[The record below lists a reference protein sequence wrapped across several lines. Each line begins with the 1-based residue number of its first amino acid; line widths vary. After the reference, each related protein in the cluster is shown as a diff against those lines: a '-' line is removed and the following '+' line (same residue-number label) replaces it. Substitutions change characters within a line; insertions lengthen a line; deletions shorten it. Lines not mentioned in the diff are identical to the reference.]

1 MQHIPATSFSIES
14 DSGEEC
20 LSLHL
25 EPKGRNQIQFDADP
39 TCLFLPNLLW
49 SFKHVSRFSGWIIK
63 CLVICIC
70 IHIYIYIYNSCGLYL
85 QIYMHVY
92 CLFCSWLS
100 PKFHCLHCQAKAV
113 IGTEPFQGLKSG
125 VIRHPHL
132 HLCHTSA
139 IVPSCHPMPPL
150 WTPTNA
156 PPTTKPIKQGTSRKK
171 TIKQQK
177 LTKKTGLIM
186 AYHFHHGTC
195 KRFTAAD
202 HRLQVDDSKQ
212 QSFRFSKFDLQ
223 AQPPNL
229 SVSLPP
235 TPWPITWKDCRKKM
249 CLSQFFGGDLIHFH
263 ISQLFPTN
271 SNEINGNYPQKSTF
285 QH

>member
-1 MQHIPATSFSIES
+1 MQHIQATSFSIES
-14 DSGEEC
+14 DSSEEC

-63 CLVICIC
+63 CLVICI
-70 IHIYIYIYNSCGLYL
+70 YIYNSCCLYL
-85 QIYMHVY
+85 QIYIYMHVY

-113 IGTEPFQGLKSG
+113 IGTEPFQGLKWG

-156 PPTTKPIKQGTSRKK
+156 PPTTKPIKQGTSKRSNNKNWIKK
-171 TIKQQK
+171 TW
-177 LTKKTGLIM
+177 LIM

-202 HRLQVDDSKQ
+202 HRLQVDDSKKK
-212 QSFRFSKFDLQ
+212 SFRFSKFDLQ
-223 AQPPNL
+223 AQPERIL
-229 SVSLPP
+229 ATYAL
-235 TPWPITWKDCRKKM
+235 
-249 CLSQFFGGDLIHFH
+249 
-263 ISQLFPTN
+263 TN
-271 SNEINGNYPQKSTF
+271 HLKRLQIFWGWI
-285 QH
+285 